1 MPRKSPRSNRHLWL
15 MFIVALGTVS
25 TCRAFQASSSS
36 LPVVPSSR
44 LSTSVS
50 AISHRRSPW
59 KGPFGSTNKKTS
71 TARTAPPPPTQLQQA
86 SSVSDGLAGLGNGSA
101 TIRRALFNRPLKRI
115 NQMRQHIFTKTSEK
129 VPSYTN
135 LLKFCGTT
143 VLIWLSEP
151 LLSLVDT
158 TVVGWSQGSSS
169 VIQLASMGPA
179 TTLMDTLLYMTYFLA
194 LSTTNLLT
202 QGLAQ
207 RDWRG
212 LQRWTSY
219 LLTTAVVV
227 GGCVTAL
234 MMSPAGPA
242 LLNSLAGSAAS
253 PELIAYA
260 TKYTRIRAAVAPFSV
275 VGMVAQSFCLANLK
289 SRAPL
294 MAVAAASVVN
304 IAGDVLL
311 RSHGVVGAALATAV
325 ASTCATGIL
334 LRAVRTQFLQWR
346 QLEQE
351 EWKQEQENQSIR
363 QELYAETDLDI
374 SSMASATPHL
384 PNGTETFVLEERVEP
399 LAPAT
404 ITAVLE
410 GKPTPE
416 LVESTSTSSQ
426 SDTKEEASE
435 NKSLEVSSEPPSAIP
450 FFSMPSCQSL
460 LKLATLSGPLA
471 VNMWA
476 KMASYAALT
485 IKVTSFGVTNLAAH
499 NVLMRLFFLLGTS
512 ADAMGA
518 AAQAFLPPCL
528 YPLDKN
534 AFRATMDRLR
544 GMTGLIAVL
553 LGQATLGLVHYAGP
567 YIARDGAVRVALSGQ
582 AQLLAAALF
591 LHPLVVMMEGTV
603 IATRDFGNL
612 MTSYAIA
619 LAVHCF
625 TLGTA
630 TSFTGVWK
638 AMVIFQT
645 LRFVNLNI
653 FRRKNPLKVEAP
665 VPAVEAA

>member
-1 MPRKSPRSNRHLWL
+1 MRVMKSPRSNDGYSWL
-15 MFIVALGTVS
+15 MLLVALGTVS
-25 TCRAFQASSSS
+25 TCAAFQTS
-36 LPVVPSSR
+36 LPGSSGR
-44 LSTSVS
+44 ISTSLS
-50 AISHRRSPW
+50 ATTTQKQRSPW
-59 KGPFGSTNKKTS
+59 KGPYGARNNKPAMVTS
-71 TARTAPPPPTQLQQA
+71 APRLTPLQQS
-86 SSVSDGLAGLGNGSA
+86 SSVSGGFAGQHGA
-101 TIRRALFNRPLKRI
+101 PRRPLLGRPLARL
-115 NQMRQHIFTKTSEK
+115 NQMRQNIFAKTSEK
-129 VPSYTN
+129 VPSYSN

-158 TVVGWSQGSSS
+158 TVVGWSQGASS

-207 RDWRG
+207 KDWRG

-227 GGCVTAL
+227 GGCVSAL

-253 PELIAYA
+253 PELLAYA
-260 TKYTRIRAAVAPFSV
+260 TKYTRIRALVAPFSV
-275 VGMVAQSFCLANLK
+275 LGMVAQSFCLANLK

-294 MAVAAASVVN
+294 MAVAAASVIN
-304 IAGDVLL
+304 IAGDVML
-311 RSHGVVGAALATAV
+311 RSHGVVGAAIATAV

-346 QLEQE
+346 QLEKE
-351 EWKQEQENQSIR
+351 EWKQEQETQAIR

-374 SSMASATPHL
+374 SSMTQTPHL
-384 PNGTETFVLEERVEP
+384 PNGTEAFVLEEEMEP
-399 LAPAT
+399 LAPST
-404 ITAVLE
+404 TTAVLE
-410 GKPTPE
+410 GKPAPE
-416 LVESTSTSSQ
+416 LMESASISSQ
-426 SDTKEEASE
+426 SEGQGEATE
-435 NKSLEVSSEPPSAIP
+435 NKSLEVSTEPPPAIP
-450 FFSMPSCQSL
+450 FLSIPSRQSL

-499 NVLMRLFFLLGTS
+499 NVLMRLFFLLGTT

-518 AAQAFLPPCL
+518 AAQAFLPPCM

-534 AFRATMDRLR
+534 AFRATLDRLR

-567 YIARDGAVRVALSGQ
+567 YIARDGAMRVALSGQ

-612 MTSYAIA
+612 MTSYAVA

-625 TLGTA
+625 SLGTA
-630 TSFTGVWK
+630 SSFTGVWK

-645 LRFVNLNI
+645 LRFVNLNM
-653 FRRKNPLKVEAP
+653 FRRKNPLKDEVP

>member
-1 MPRKSPRSNRHLWL
+1 
-15 MFIVALGTVS
+15 
-25 TCRAFQASSSS
+25 
-36 LPVVPSSR
+36 
-44 LSTSVS
+44 
-50 AISHRRSPW
+50 
-59 KGPFGSTNKKTS
+59 
-71 TARTAPPPPTQLQQA
+71 
-86 SSVSDGLAGLGNGSA
+86 
-101 TIRRALFNRPLKRI
+101 
-115 NQMRQHIFTKTSEK
+115 MRQNIFNKTSEK
-129 VPSYTN
+129 VPSYSN

-158 TVVGWSQGSSS
+158 TVVGWSQGASS

-207 RDWRG
+207 KDWRG

-227 GGCVTAL
+227 GGCVSAL

-253 PELIAYA
+253 PELLAYA

-275 VGMVAQSFCLANLK
+275 LGMVAQSFCLANLK

-294 MAVAAASVVN
+294 MAVATASVVN
-304 IAGDVLL
+304 IAGDIVL
-311 RSHGVVGAALATAV
+311 RSHGVVGAAIATAV

-346 QLEQE
+346 QMEKE
-351 EWKQEQENQSIR
+351 EWKQEQETQAIR

-374 SSMASATPHL
+374 SSMTSTPNL
-384 PNGTETFVLEERVEP
+384 PNGTEAFVLEEETEP
-399 LAPAT
+399 LAPST
-404 ITAVLE
+404 TTTAVLE
-410 GKPTPE
+410 GKPAPE
-416 LVESTSTSSQ
+416 LMESTSFSSQ
-426 SDTKEEASE
+426 SETQEEATE
-435 NKSLEVSSEPPSAIP
+435 TKSLEFSNEPPKAIP
-450 FFSMPSCQSL
+450 FFSMPSRQSL
-460 LKLATLSGPLA
+460 VKLATLSGPLA

-499 NVLMRLFFLLGTS
+499 NVLMRLFFLLGTT

-518 AAQAFLPPCL
+518 AAQAFLPPCI
-528 YPLDKN
+528 YPLDKH
-534 AFRATMDRLR
+534 ALRATLDRLR
-544 GMTGLIAVL
+544 GMTVLTAVM

-567 YIARDGAVRVALSGQ
+567 YIARDGAMRVALSGQ
-582 AQLLAAALF
+582 ATLLAAALF

-612 MTSYAIA
+612 MISYAVA

-630 TSFTGVWK
+630 SSFTSVWK

-645 LRFVNLNI
+645 LRFVNLNM
-653 FRRKNPLKVEAP
+653 FRRKNPLVD